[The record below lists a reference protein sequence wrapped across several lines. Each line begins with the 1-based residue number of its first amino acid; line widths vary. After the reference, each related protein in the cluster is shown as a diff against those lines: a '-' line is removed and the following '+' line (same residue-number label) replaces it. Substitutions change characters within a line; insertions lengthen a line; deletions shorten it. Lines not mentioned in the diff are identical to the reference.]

1 MILGQQFT
9 SQWQSDV
16 SYQLSCFDRV
26 ILTGYLPFWNA
37 GCVNRWIG
45 GWLKIRHKDFLPQMK
60 VLSQQLVDS
69 AKRQAAQAGAPFEH
83 IQGRCRKDKFI
94 DQISHERR
102 NPDGLIAV
110 LCTQESCRTLKMVYG
125 KGRPSFVYAYRPQ
138 RVLYFYLNDRQFG
151 RMFVR
156 IQTWFPW
163 RIQVYVNGHDWLAAQ
178 LRDKGIGFEQRE
190 NAFLSLDD
198 PQAAQRISDRFTALP
213 WSSILD
219 RFARQFNPLLSHHWL
234 NGRAYSWFIDQ
245 AEYSTDVLFKDRNVL
260 SDLYPRL
267 LDHAVVNFRA
277 QDIMTFLGRRLD
289 PQFEGEVLTSCQ
301 KNREPGARI
310 KHLVDFN
317 WLKMYDKFARL
328 LRVETVI
335 NNPRR
340 FRGPDTVPG
349 PRGPTVVWKQL
360 GKSVRNFRRYM
371 EVARSSNLR
380 YLDALAPVKDCHVNY
395 TQVDKL
401 VQSQQHA
408 GRRYAGFNVAKKD
421 DVDFFAAVLAGENHL
436 HGFKTEDIRQRL
448 YGECSDPDIRRRKA
462 QAISRRLKRLHIRG
476 LIAKVP
482 RSHRWRTST
491 FGQRL
496 MTKVV
501 RLYYHG
507 LSQAA

>member
-1 MILGQQFT
+1 MNLGQQFT
-9 SQWQSDV
+9 NQWQSDV

-69 AKRQAAQAGAPFEH
+69 AKQQAAQAGAPFEH

-94 DQISHERR
+94 DKISRERR

-110 LCTQESCRTLKMVYG
+110 LCTQESCRTLKLVHG
-125 KGRPSFVYAYRPQ
+125 PGRPSFEYAYRPQ
-138 RVLYFYLNDRQFG
+138 RVLYFYLNDHQFG

-156 IQTWFPW
+156 VQTWFPW

-178 LRDKGIGFEQRE
+178 LHKKGIGFVQRD

-198 PQAAQRISDRFTALP
+198 PQAAQQIADRFAALP
-213 WSSILD
+213 WASVLD
-219 RFARQFNPLLSHHWL
+219 RFARQFNPLLSHRWL
-234 NGRAYSWFIDQ
+234 NGRAYSWYIDQ

-260 SDLYPRL
+260 SDLFPRL

-277 QDIMTFLGRRLD
+277 QDIMTFLGRRLH
-289 PQFEGEVLTSCQ
+289 PLFEGEVLTSCQ
-301 KNREPGARI
+301 KNRDPGARI
-310 KHLVDFN
+310 KHLVAFN
-317 WLKMYDKFARL
+317 WLKMYDKFARM

-335 NNPRR
+335 NNPKG
-340 FRGPDTVPG
+340 FKVQDTVPG
-349 PRGPTVVWKQL
+349 PRGPTVIWKQL

-371 EVARSSNLR
+371 EIARSSNLR
-380 YLDALAPVKDCHVNY
+380 YLDALAPVKDCHTSY
-395 TQVDKL
+395 TQVGKL

-408 GRRYAGFNVAKKD
+408 GRSYAGFNVAKKD

-448 YGECSDPDIRRRKA
+448 HGDCFDPLIRRRQA
-462 QAISRRLKRLHIRG
+462 QAISRRLKRLRIRG
-476 LIAKVP
+476 LIAKIP
-482 RSHRWRTST
+482 RSHRWRASI

-496 MTKVV
+496 LTKII